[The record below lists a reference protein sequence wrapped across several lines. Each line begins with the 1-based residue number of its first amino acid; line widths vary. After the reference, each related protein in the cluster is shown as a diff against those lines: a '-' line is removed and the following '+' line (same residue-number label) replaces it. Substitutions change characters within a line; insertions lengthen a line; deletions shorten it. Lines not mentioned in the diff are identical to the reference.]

1 VTGESQKRTQSSGE
15 FPNVN
20 AALQVFRRGFRGQ
33 RGPRW
38 HAAAEYMIANA
49 NYDTQM
55 LIDYV
60 IERTR
65 SELGVKPA
73 RPRRSYRWLWW
84 LSGGIMLLA
93 LIGGVIYAM
102 ILLYQ
107 QINCR

>member
-1 VTGESQKRTQSSGE
+1 MAGESQQRARSSGE

-65 SELGVKPA
+65 SELGVKPV
-73 RPRRSYRWLWW
+73 RRRNYRWLWW
-84 LSGGIMLLA
+84 LTGGIALLA
-93 LIGGVIYAM
+93 LLAGIVYGLIA
-102 ILLYQ
+102 LYQ